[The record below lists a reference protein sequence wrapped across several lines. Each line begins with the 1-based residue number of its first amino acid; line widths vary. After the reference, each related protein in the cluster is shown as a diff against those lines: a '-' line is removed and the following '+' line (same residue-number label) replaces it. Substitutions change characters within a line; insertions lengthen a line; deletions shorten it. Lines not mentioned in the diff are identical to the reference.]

1 MQEVRR
7 KVILIGVFGV
17 GKTSMIRN
25 FVHQK
30 FSDEYLSTIGVK
42 VDKKVI
48 KIEDQEMHLLIW
60 DIAGEIFSDNL
71 YKSYTQGAHGIIAVF
86 DVSREPS
93 YQELVEELKTVKELY
108 PDIPIITVGNKID
121 LLESADVKERI
132 KTSIYDCD
140 LFASAKTGE
149 NIEELFIN
157 ISKKMLG

>member
-7 KVILIGVFGV
+7 KIILIGVFGV

-42 VDKKVI
+42 VDKKIVQLD
-48 KIEDQEMHLLIW
+48 EHEMHLLIW

-71 YKSYTQGAHGIIAVF
+71 YKSYTKGAHGIIAVF
-86 DVSREPS
+86 DVSRKPS
-93 YQELVEELKTVKELY
+93 YLELKEELKTIKELY
-108 PDIPIITVGNKID
+108 PDIPLMVVGNKVD
-121 LLESADVKERI
+121 LLESNVLKERI
-132 KTSIYDCD
+132 QTSAFECD
-140 LFASAKTGE
+140 MFTSAKTGE

-157 ISKKMLG
+157 ISKQILP